1 MSDVSPSAPPA
12 PGRTVPTH
20 ERHALALAVIAA
32 AQLMVMLDLTITNVA
47 LPSIQSSLHFST
59 TNLTWVIDAYVL
71 VFGGLLLLGGRTGDI
86 FGRWRMFFIGI
97 GLFALASLLGGVA
110 TSQGLLVAA
119 RALQGVGAAIA
130 SPTALALI
138 AVTFPEGGERNR
150 AMAVYAAMTAA
161 GGALGLILGGALVEA
176 ASWRWVFF
184 VNVPIGLVVMAATPY
199 VLPRIDGHGGRLD
212 VPGAVTVSGAVALL
226 VYGLV
231 HAPTAGW
238 GAPGTLGA
246 FAAAAVLLVVFAVVE
261 RRSAQPLIPPH
272 FLRHRN
278 RAGGYVTMMLIGASM
293 LSLLFFL
300 TQFLQ
305 EQMHY
310 SSLRAG
316 VSYLPVPIMVASTSV
331 FLSRKIKRYG
341 VRVFLTVGPLLVALG
356 ILWASFLTPTSN
368 YWHVLGPLVTF
379 GLGMGFS
386 FVPLTLN
393 AVSSVQNHEQGLA
406 SSLLNTSQQIG
417 GSLGLA
423 VLVTVSA
430 TVRTHQLAQSA
441 SPAAAQSQIDA
452 SVQGFHAALR
462 VGALSSLLAFITA
475 LLVVRAPRP
484 HVGASSDVPPA
495 PAPTPGPGQGQGPGR
510 HL

>member
-1 MSDVSPSAPPA
+1 MTDFTPVVAS
-12 PGRTVPTH
+12 H
-20 ERHALALAVIAA
+20 ERRGLALALIAA

-47 LPSIQSSLHFST
+47 LPSIQKSLHFST

-71 VFGGLLLLGGRTGDI
+71 VFGGLLLLGGRVGDI
-86 FGRWRMFFIGI
+86 FGRRRMFFIGI
-97 GLFALASLLGGVA
+97 GLFAFASLLGGVA
-110 TSQGLLVAA
+110 TTQGLLVSA

-138 AVTFPEGGERNR
+138 AVTFPEGSARNR

-161 GGALGLILGGALVEA
+161 GGALGLVLGGALVES

-184 VNVPIGLVVMAATPY
+184 VNVPIGVVVMAVTPF

-212 VPGAVTVSGAVALL
+212 VPGAVTVSGGVALL

-238 GAPGTLGA
+238 GATSTVAAFVGA
-246 FAAAAVLLVVFAVVE
+246 ALMLVVFAFIE
-261 RRSAQPLIPPH
+261 RRSEQPLIPSH

-278 RAGGYVTMMLIGASM
+278 RVGGYVTMMLIGASM

-316 VSYLPVPIMVASTSV
+316 VSYLPVPIMVAGTSV
-331 FLSRKIKRYG
+331 FLSKKIKRFG
-341 VRVFLTVGPLLVALG
+341 VRIFLTAGPLLVAVG
-356 ILWASFLTPTSN
+356 ILWASFLTPTSS
-368 YWHVLGPLVTF
+368 YWHVLGPLVVF

-386 FVPLTLN
+386 VVPLTLN
-393 AVSSVQNHEQGLA
+393 AVSSVKNHEQGLA

-430 TVRTHQLAQSA
+430 TVRTHQLARS
-441 SPAAAQSQIDA
+441 STIAAAQAQIDA
-452 SVQGFHAALR
+452 TVQGFHVALR
-462 VGALSSLLAFITA
+462 VGALSAFLAFLTA
-475 LLVVRAPRP
+475 LLVVRTPRTHASTLSAAPQLRADSAP
-484 HVGASSDVPPA
+484 SSS
-495 PAPTPGPGQGQGPGR
+495 
-510 HL
+510 

>member
-1 MSDVSPSAPPA
+1 
-12 PGRTVPTH
+12 
-20 ERHALALAVIAA
+20 LAVIAA

-47 LPSIQSSLHFST
+47 LPSIQRSLHFST
-59 TNLTWVIDAYVL
+59 SNLTWVIDAYVL
-71 VFGGLLLLGGRTGDI
+71 VFGGLLLLGGRAGDI
-86 FGRWRMFFIGI
+86 FGRRRMFFVGI

-110 TSQGLLVAA
+110 TSQALLVSA

-130 SPTALALI
+130 SPTALALV
-138 AVTFPEGGERNR
+138 AVTFPEGSARNR

-161 GGALGLILGGALVEA
+161 GGALGLILGGALVEG

-184 VNVPIGLVVMAATPY
+184 VNVPIGLLVMVLTPF

-212 VPGAVTVSGAVALL
+212 VPGAVTVSGGVAFL

-231 HAPTAGW
+231 HAPSAGW
-238 GAPGTLGA
+238 SAPVTLSSFG
-246 FAAAAVLLVVFAVVE
+246 AAALLLVIFALVE
-261 RRSAQPLIPPH
+261 NRSAQPLIPPR

-278 RAGGYVTMMLIGASM
+278 RAGGYAIMMLIGASM

-310 SSLRAG
+310 SALRAG
-316 VSYLPVPIMVASTSV
+316 VSYLPVPVMVASTSV
-331 FLSRKIKRYG
+331 FLSRKIKRFG
-341 VRVFLTVGPLLVALG
+341 VRIFLTTGPLLVAIG
-356 ILWASFLTPTSN
+356 ILWASFLTPSAS
-368 YWHVLGPLVTF
+368 YWHVLGPLATF

-393 AVSSVQNHEQGLA
+393 AVSSVPNHEQGLA

-430 TVRTHQLAQSA
+430 TVRTHQLALHSTL
-441 SPAAAQSQIDA
+441 SAAQAQINA
-452 SVQGFHAALR
+452 TVHGFQVALR
-462 VGALSSLLAFITA
+462 VGALSAFLAFLTA
-475 LLVVRAPRP
+475 LVVVRAPRRGP
-484 HVGASSDVPPA
+484 TVACADTTPPA
-495 PAPTPGPGQGQGPGR
+495 NTSVAG
-510 HL
+510 L

>member
-1 MSDVSPSAPPA
+1 MTQKLNSTTSDHSL
-12 PGRTVPTH
+12 H
-20 ERHALALAVIAA
+20 ERRNVALAVIAA

-47 LPSIQSSLHFST
+47 LPSIQTSLHFSA

-86 FGRWRMFFIGI
+86 FGRRRMFFIGI

-110 TSQGLLVAA
+110 TTQGMLVGA
-119 RALQGVGAAIA
+119 RALQGIGAAIA

-138 AVTFPEGGERNR
+138 AVTFPEGSARNR

-184 VNVPIGLVVMAATPY
+184 VNVPIGLVVMIATPY

-212 VPGAVTVSGAVALL
+212 VPGALTVSGGVAFL

-231 HAPTAGW
+231 HAPSAGW
-238 GAPGTLGA
+238 GASATLA
-246 FAAAAVLLVVFAVVE
+246 SFAVALFLLVVFALVE
-261 RRSAQPLIPPH
+261 RRSTQPLIPPH

-316 VSYLPVPIMVASTSV
+316 VSYLPVPIMVAGTSV
-331 FLSRKIKRYG
+331 FLSRKIKRFG
-341 VRVFLTVGPLLVALG
+341 VRPFLTTGPLLVALG
-356 ILWASFLTPTSN
+356 VLWASMLTPSAS

-430 TVRTHQLAQSA
+430 TVRNHQLAHATHVSA
-441 SPAAAQSQIDA
+441 TQAQVDA
-452 SVQGFHAALR
+452 TVQGFHVALR
-462 VGALSSLLAFITA
+462 VGALSAFLAFVTA

-484 HVGASSDVPPA
+484 HA
-495 PAPTPGPGQGQGPGR
+495 PAASAGTRPPTATSSGS
-510 HL
+510 

>member
-1 MSDVSPSAPPA
+1 MTDFNSAES
-12 PGRTVPTH
+12 TH
-20 ERHALALAVIAA
+20 DRRGLALVLIAA

-47 LPSIQSSLHFST
+47 LPSIQTSLHFST

-71 VFGGLLLLGGRTGDI
+71 VFGGLLLLGGRVGDI
-86 FGRWRMFFIGI
+86 FGRRRMFFIGI
-97 GLFALASLLGGVA
+97 GIFALASLLGGVA
-110 TSQGLLVAA
+110 TTQGLLVGA

-138 AVTFPEGGERNR
+138 AVTFPEGSARNR

-161 GGALGLILGGALVEA
+161 GGALGLILGGALVES

-184 VNVPIGLVVMAATPY
+184 VNVPIGVVVMIATPL

-212 VPGAVTVSGAVALL
+212 VPGAVTVSGGVAFL

-238 GAPGTLGA
+238 GAASTLSA
-246 FAAAAVLLVVFAVVE
+246 FAAAVVLLVVFALIE
-261 RRSAQPLIPPH
+261 RRSQQPLIPPH

-278 RAGGYVTMMLIGASM
+278 RAGGYITMMLIGASM

-316 VSYLPVPIMVASTSV
+316 VSYLPVPIMVAGTSV
-331 FLSRKIKRYG
+331 FLSKKIKRFG
-341 VRVFLTVGPLLVALG
+341 VRIFLTTGPLLVAVG
-356 ILWASFLTPTSN
+356 ILWASFLTPTSS

-430 TVRTHQLAQSA
+430 TVRSHQLTQS
-441 SPAAAQSQIDA
+441 STLSAAQAQINA
-452 SVQGFHAALR
+452 TVQGFHVALR
-462 VGALSSLLAFITA
+462 VGALSAFLAFLTA
-475 LLVVRAPRP
+475 LLVVRAPRM
-484 HVGASSDVPPA
+484 HHREAGAASSA
-495 PAPTPGPGQGQGPGR
+495 AQPTSTALSGS
-510 HL
+510 

>member
-1 MSDVSPSAPPA
+1 MTDFTPVEAS
-12 PGRTVPTH
+12 H
-20 ERHALALAVIAA
+20 ERRGLALTLIAA

-47 LPSIQSSLHFST
+47 LPSIQKSLHFST

-71 VFGGLLLLGGRTGDI
+71 VFGGLLLLGGRVGDI
-86 FGRWRMFFIGI
+86 FGRRRMFFIGI
-97 GLFALASLLGGVA
+97 GLFAFASLLGGVA
-110 TSQGLLVAA
+110 TTQGLLVSA

-138 AVTFPEGGERNR
+138 AVTFPEGSARNR

-161 GGALGLILGGALVEA
+161 GGALGLVLGGALVES

-184 VNVPIGLVVMAATPY
+184 VNVPIGVVVMAVTPF

-212 VPGAVTVSGAVALL
+212 VPGAVTVSGGVALL

-238 GAPGTLGA
+238 GATSTVAAFVGAALMLAA
-246 FAAAAVLLVVFAVVE
+246 FALIE
-261 RRSAQPLIPPH
+261 RRSEQPLIPSH

-278 RAGGYVTMMLIGASM
+278 RVGGYVTMMLIGASM

-316 VSYLPVPIMVASTSV
+316 VSYLPVPIMVAGTSV
-331 FLSRKIKRYG
+331 FLSKKIKRFG
-341 VRVFLTVGPLLVALG
+341 VRIFLTAGPLLVAVG
-356 ILWASFLTPTSN
+356 ILWASFLTPTSS
-368 YWHVLGPLVTF
+368 YWHVLGPLVVF

-386 FVPLTLN
+386 VVPLTLN
-393 AVSSVQNHEQGLA
+393 AVSSVKNHEQGLA

-430 TVRTHQLAQSA
+430 TVRTHQLAHS
-441 SPAAAQSQIDA
+441 STIAAAQAQIDA
-452 SVQGFHAALR
+452 TVQGFHVALR
-462 VGALSSLLAFITA
+462 VGALSAFLAFLTA
-475 LLVVRAPRP
+475 LLVVRTPRTHASTLSAAPQLRADSAP
-484 HVGASSDVPPA
+484 SSS
-495 PAPTPGPGQGQGPGR
+495 
-510 HL
+510 

>member
-1 MSDVSPSAPPA
+1 
-12 PGRTVPTH
+12 
-20 ERHALALAVIAA
+20 LAVIAA

-47 LPSIQSSLHFST
+47 LPSIQRSLHFST
-59 TNLTWVIDAYVL
+59 SNLTWVIDAYVL
-71 VFGGLLLLGGRTGDI
+71 VFGGLLLLGGRAGDI
-86 FGRWRMFFIGI
+86 FGRRRMFFVGI

-110 TSQGLLVAA
+110 TSQGLLVSA

-138 AVTFPEGGERNR
+138 AVTFPEGSARNR

-161 GGALGLILGGALVEA
+161 GGALGLILGGALVEG

-184 VNVPIGLVVMAATPY
+184 VNVPIGLIVMTLTPF

-212 VPGAVTVSGAVALL
+212 VPGAVTVSGGVAFL

-231 HAPTAGW
+231 RAPGAGW
-238 GAPGTLGA
+238 SAPATLSS
-246 FAAAAVLLVVFAVVE
+246 FAVAALLLVIFALVE
-261 RRSAQPLIPPH
+261 SRSAQPLIPPR

-278 RAGGYVTMMLIGASM
+278 RAGGYVIMMLIGASM

-310 SSLRAG
+310 SALRAG

-331 FLSRKIKRYG
+331 FLSRKIKRFG
-341 VRVFLTVGPLLVALG
+341 VRIFLTIGPLLVAIG
-356 ILWASFLTPTSN
+356 ILWTSFLTPTSS
-368 YWHVLGPLVTF
+368 YWHVVGPLAIF

-417 GSLGLA
+417 SSLGLA

-430 TVRTHQLAQSA
+430 TVRAHQLVQRTTLS
-441 SPAAAQSQIDA
+441 AAQAQINA
-452 SVQGFHAALR
+452 TVHGFQVALR
-462 VGALSSLLAFITA
+462 VGALSALLAFLTA
-475 LLVVRAPRP
+475 LLVVRAPRRAVTLARVDATQP
-484 HVGASSDVPPA
+484 PGTSVP
-495 PAPTPGPGQGQGPGR
+495 GS
-510 HL
+510 